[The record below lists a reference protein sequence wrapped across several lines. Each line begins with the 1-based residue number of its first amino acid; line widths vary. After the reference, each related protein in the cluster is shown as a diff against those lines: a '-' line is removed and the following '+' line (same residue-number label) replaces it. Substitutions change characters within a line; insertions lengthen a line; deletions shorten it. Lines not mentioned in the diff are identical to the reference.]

1 LALRAFI
8 AIDIP
13 DGVRKAVHTKAVELR
28 RRMADDAVRW
38 VRPEGY
44 HLTLKFLGE
53 IETAQ
58 VPLIEAAMGSAAD
71 GIGRFSL
78 RLGSLGVFPNQRRPR
93 VLWVAVEGGADSL
106 GRLQSR
112 LEQALGPIGFKTEG
126 RSFHPHLT
134 LARIKRPLE
143 PGALSTLQSALQ
155 KENLAGTPAFGV
167 DSVKL
172 IRSELR
178 PTGAVYTTLH
188 ITTLV

>member
-1 LALRAFI
+1 MRAFI

-13 DGVRKAVHTKAVELR
+13 DGVRKVVHAKAVELQL
-28 RRMADDAVRW
+28 RMAADAVRW
-38 VRPEGY
+38 VRSEGY

-53 IETAQ
+53 IEAAQ
-58 VPLIEAAMGSAAD
+58 VPLIEAAMASAAD

-78 RLGSLGVFPNQRRPR
+78 RLGSLGAFPNPRRPR

-112 LEQALGPIGFKTEG
+112 LEQALAPIGFKPEG

-155 KENLAGTPAFGV
+155 VENLAGTPAFEV
-167 DSVKL
+167 ENVKL

-188 ITTLV
+188 ITPLI